1 MLKSFVQTCLATIAL
16 SQQLVADGW
25 SAISVTVDGVPK
37 TLYMAIN
44 SNKSHDSTITI
55 PYNQRGYLSNTP
67 SLDPNQFFRPN
78 LLGGSIEFDVD
89 LTTRNCGC
97 VAALYL
103 VGMPGKDQ
111 NGNLWN
117 TDGYYYCDAN

>member
-1 MLKSFVQTCLATIAL
+1 MNSFLTACLTSVAL
-16 SQQLVADGW
+16 SSQVVSDGW
-25 SAISVTVDGVPK
+25 SAVTVTVDGTPK
-37 TLYMAIN
+37 TLYVAMG
-44 SNKSHDSTITI
+44 SSKSHDTTITI
-55 PYNQRGYLSNTP
+55 PYNERGYLSNTP

-103 VGMPGKDQ
+103 VGMPGKNQ
-111 NGNLWN
+111 NGDLWN